1 MEILENVLLMNI
13 PIATVWYI
21 RCLIIFNVMHNSE
34 GYSTVYTLTSEFLV
48 NTIVSLIG
56 YYIIAGISN
65 SYVPIGK
72 YLLFVLLSV
81 VGYFIIH
88 ILSSFINGSIDT
100 LIIKHHIN
108 KKIKE
113 DAKKDLK

>member
-1 MEILENVLLMNI
+1 
-13 PIATVWYI
+13 
-21 RCLIIFNVMHNSE
+21 MHDSE

-48 NTIVSLIG
+48 NVIVSLIG
-56 YYIIAGISN
+56 YYIIAGFTD
-65 SYVPIGK
+65 SYVSIGK
-72 YLLFVLLSV
+72 YILFVLSSI

-88 ILSSFINGSIDT
+88 ILSSFINGGIDT
-100 LIIKHHIN
+100 FIVKHHIN